1 MIIETDRFGPF
12 ELKDSKIIDFPLGL
26 PGFED
31 LTKFIILE
39 IKETRPVYW
48 LQSTENKYIS
58 LPIIIPFEII
68 EDYFIEIRE
77 TEMQE
82 LSVESKNDLLI
93 MNVVVIPEDIRK
105 MTVNLAAAHH
115 YQRKDRKRKTNH
127 HRCPGAACAFPYIQ
141 RDHELF
147 EGGRGPMLVLSRK
160 TVEAIAIGQDVTLE
174 IIAIEGDRV
183 RVGIRAPK
191 EIRIFRKELLD
202 ETININK
209 LAVNTPPISFKL
221 P

>member
-105 MTVNLAAAHH
+105 MTVNLAAPIIINAKIGIGK
-115 YQRKDRKRKTNH
+115 QIIIDALELPVR
-127 HRCPGAACAFPYIQ
+127 FPIYNAIMNS
-141 RDHELF
+141 LK
-147 EGGRGPMLVLSRK
+147 GGEADAG
-160 TVEAIAIGQDVTLE
+160 TV
-174 IIAIEGDRV
+174 
-183 RVGIRAPK
+183 K
-191 EIRIFRKELLD
+191 E
-202 ETININK
+202 NG
-209 LAVNTPPISFKL
+209 
-221 P
+221 